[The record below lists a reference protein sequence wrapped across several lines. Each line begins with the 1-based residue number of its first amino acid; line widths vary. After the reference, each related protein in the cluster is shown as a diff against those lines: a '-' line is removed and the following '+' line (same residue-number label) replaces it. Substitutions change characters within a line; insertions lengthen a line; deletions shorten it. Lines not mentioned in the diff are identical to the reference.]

1 MGQPFTLD
9 WDNLRFFLEVSRTSR
24 LVTAARRL
32 GVDHTTV
39 SRRIHALENE
49 IGAQLFSRGAAG
61 YTLTETGR
69 RLLPQAEA
77 MENAC
82 LTVEQENRR
91 TSSPLSGLVRIGA
104 TEGFGTVILA
114 PQMAL
119 LTQKHPHLAIDLVA
133 VPRVVNLSR
142 READIVI
149 TLERPARGA
158 YTVTRLTDYSLRLFA
173 APRYLA
179 AHPAIRSPEDLRV
192 HTFIN
197 YIDDLLFS
205 KKLNYLDELCRPE
218 RVAMRSTSILAQQEA
233 AVAGAGLAVLPLFM
247 AGRDTRLRPVLHGQ
261 VNIIRT
267 FWMSMPTEIKD
278 VARMRATWDFL
289 RKVVE
294 DKRELLLGK

>member
-1 MGQPFTLD
+1 VD

-32 GVDHTTV
+32 CVDHTTV

-61 YTLTETGR
+61 YVLTEAGR

-82 LTVEQENRR
+82 LIVEQEYRR

-104 TEGFGTVILA
+104 TEGFGTIILA

-119 LTQKHPHLAIDLVA
+119 LTQQHPHLDIDLVA

-142 READIVI
+142 READIVVN
-149 TLERPARGA
+149 LERPARGA

-173 APRYLA
+173 SPRYLA
-179 AHPAIRSPEDLRV
+179 AHPPIHTQDDLRA

-205 KKLNYLDELCRPE
+205 KKLNYLEELCRPE
-218 RVAMRSTSILAQQEA
+218 RIALRSTSILAQQEA
-233 AVAGAGLAVLPLFM
+233 TVAGAGLAVLPLFM
-247 AGRDTRLRPVLHGQ
+247 AGRDSRLRPVLHDK

-289 RKVVE
+289 RQIVIE
-294 DKRELLLGK
+294 QRELLLGK